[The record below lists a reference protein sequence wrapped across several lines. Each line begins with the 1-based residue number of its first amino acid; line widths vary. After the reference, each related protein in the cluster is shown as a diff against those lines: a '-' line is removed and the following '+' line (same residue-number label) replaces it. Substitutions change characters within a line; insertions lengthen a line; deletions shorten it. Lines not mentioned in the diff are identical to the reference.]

1 MTLSILC
8 IECHK
13 AECRNLFNVMLG
25 VVILNVVMLSV
36 VMLGVVALTLPNS
49 VSDRGGTNKTNR
61 GGPAPSSQTVGGPY

>member
-1 MTLSILC
+1 
-8 IECHK
+8 
-13 AECRNLFNVMLG
+13 MLN

-61 GGPAPSSQTVGGPY
+61 GGLAPSSQTVGGSLLRIPWPAKPGRKMD